1 MHAAQYTTTPISWAL
16 ARKEAGGPRPVDLDQ
31 RSQRQTAHPATVAH
45 LGLLPQQAGRW
56 SRSALSCADTVE
68 AGRGSKLDGLAQL
81 VADQRKKLAQR
92 IK

>member
-1 MHAAQYTTTPISWAL
+1 
-16 ARKEAGGPRPVDLDQ
+16 
-31 RSQRQTAHPATVAH
+31 
-45 LGLLPQQAGRW
+45 
-56 SRSALSCADTVE
+56 VE